1 MTTITQTLTT
11 PTTAPTRSM
20 TPDAFNTAVD
30 NRLAWE
36 STNVTEH
43 GTLRTQYN
51 TVSGEVSTNATTA
64 TTQAAA
70 SAASAVSAAAS
81 AAGAAASAAV
91 TKWIS
96 GTTYALGDCAWSPAN
111 FQTYRRKIAG
121 GGVTDP
127 SADGTNWALL
137 LRGSIINKAAAGALE
152 ANSYNALQAN
162 AAFTL
167 PSLVDNAGWF
177 GIQAPSNA
185 TAVPTSV
192 TSSDGWDITTGFV
205 AGTFRSI
212 APLAVGT
219 AKGLWLGQTMTPP
232 VLATITGSTVLTVVG
247 TAQID
252 TNLVAVMFR
261 DPNGTTGSVYVVA
274 INTLTNTAGAVATLT
289 AGWNTS
295 ANAALAVIYSDSTS
309 SFVASYQSNG
319 AQTMRVYA
327 CSINISTLAITVG
340 TGAVI
345 TGNAWTGPLVKLTNG
360 LYAFSVPNASDLY
373 AMTVSG
379 TTCTVGTVVASGSL
393 TGAIITRQS
402 NTEILIAYA
411 ATGGGSNSTRALS
424 VRVGSISGTT
434 ITLNAAVAGSNI
446 YRDDLRI
453 LKPFVEGTSYLL
465 CCADGTVSTTG
476 NYHGVTVS
484 GTVPTLG
491 TISAKLLNLPAAH
504 VETTYIYKP
513 AIVNRLH
520 NASTILMG
528 HMAAGPIAATIS
540 GSTITI
546 GASGGPATITT
557 FVQDVVAGTTS
568 YAIGSANFDKLS
580 VSAGVITSAWQVVGV
595 PTIIES
601 DTLTDKVVSYSGT
614 WYTWTLP
621 TAQSAIMSG
630 KWLFRSGNNLTYSGS
645 VS

>member
-81 AAGAAASAAV
+81 EVGAAAAAAV

-96 GTTYALGDCAWSPAN
+96 GTTYALGYCAWSPAN

-137 LRGSIINKAAAGALE
+137 LRGSIINKAAAGVLE

-219 AKGLWLGQTMTPP
+219 AKGIWPGQTMTPP
-232 VLATITGSTVLTVVG
+232 VLATITGSTVLTVIG

-261 DPNGTTGSVYVVA
+261 DPDGTSGSVYVVA
-274 INTLTNTAGAVATLT
+274 INTLTNTVGAVATLT
-289 AGWNTS
+289 VAWSNST
-295 ANAALAVIYSDSTS
+295 NAAMAVIYADSTTT
-309 SFVASYQSNG
+309 FVASYKSGNSQCR
-319 AQTMRVYA
+319 AYA
-327 CSINISTLAITVG
+327 CSINSSTLAITVG
-340 TGAVI
+340 TGATIVG
-345 TGNAWTGPLVKLTNG
+345 TAWTGPLVKLTNG
-360 LYAFSVPNASDLY
+360 LYAFSVSNASDLY

-379 TTCTVGTVVASGSL
+379 TTCTVGTVVASGSVAN
-393 TGAIITRQS
+393 GAIITRQS

-411 ATGGGSNSTRALS
+411 ATGGGASSTRALS

-446 YRDDLRI
+446 YKDDLRI

-465 CCADGTVSTTG
+465 CCADGTTVTTG

>member
-1 MTTITQTLTT
+1 MTTITQVLTT

-36 STNVTEH
+36 TTNVTEH

-64 TTQAAA
+64 TTQAATA
-70 SAASAVSAAAS
+70 TAEAVAAAAS

-91 TKWIS
+91 TKWVS
-96 GTTYALGDCAWSPAN
+96 GTTYAEGVCTWSPAD
-111 FQTYRRKIAG
+111 FQTYRRRIAG

-127 SADGTNWALL
+127 ASDATNWAALL
-137 LRGSIINKAAAGALE
+137 KSNIVRSAVAG
-152 ANSYNALQAN
+152 
-162 AAFTL
+162 TL
-167 PSLVDNAGWF
+167 PSNTYSALTANVAYTLPTMIGQAGRF
-177 GIQAPSNA
+177 GLMFPNSAP
-185 TAVPTSV
+185 AVPASV
-192 TSSDGWDITTGFV
+192 TTSDGWSVATGAV
-205 AGTFRSI
+205 AGTFRVI
-212 APLAVGT
+212 EPANETT
-219 AKGLWLGQTMTPP
+219 AHGLWLGQTMTPP
-232 VLATITGSTVLTVVG
+232 VLATITGSTVLIVVG

-261 DPNGTTGSVYVVA
+261 DSGATGSIYVVA

-289 AGWNTS
+289 QGFS
-295 ANAALAVIYSDSTS
+295 GPNAATMLTIYADSTA
-309 SFVASYQSNG
+309 SFVASYQSGSNN
-319 AQTMRVYA
+319 MRAYA
-327 CSINISTLAITVG
+327 CSINTGTLAITVG
-340 TGAVI
+340 TGATIVS
-345 TGNAWTGPLVKLTNG
+345 TAWTGPLVKLANG
-360 LYAFSVPNASDLY
+360 TYMFSVSAVNDLY
-373 AMTVSG
+373 VMTVSG

-393 TGAIITRQS
+393 TGAIITRLS
-402 NTEILIAYA
+402 NTEALISYC
-411 ATGGGSNSTRALS
+411 ATGGATSSTRALS
-424 VRVGSISGTT
+424 VRVASVSGTVP
-434 ITLNAAVAGSNI
+434 TLNAAVAGSNI
-446 YRDDLRI
+446 YRDDIRL

-465 CCADGTVSTTG
+465 CCADGTTSTTG

-491 TISAKLLNLPAAH
+491 TISAKLLNLPVAH

-513 AIVNRLH
+513 KIVNRLH

-557 FVQDVVAGTTS
+557 FVQDVVAGSTS

-580 VSAGVITSAWQVVGV
+580 ITAGTITSAWQVVAV
-595 PTIIES
+595 PVIIES
-601 DTLTDKVVSYSGT
+601 DTLTDKVVSYSSV

-621 TAQSAIMSG
+621 TAQAAIMPG
-630 KWLFRSGNNLTYSGS
+630 KWLFQSGNNLTYSGS
-645 VS
+645 VA